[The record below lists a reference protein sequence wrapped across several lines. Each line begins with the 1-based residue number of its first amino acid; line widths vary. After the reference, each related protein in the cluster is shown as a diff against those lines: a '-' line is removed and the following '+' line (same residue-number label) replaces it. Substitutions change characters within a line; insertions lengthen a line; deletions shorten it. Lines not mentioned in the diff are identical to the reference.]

1 MDARDVGPDINRY
14 MKLLTYKPQNK
25 IDISSSLKISNI
37 EWNLNY
43 HLIDFRYTNPANI
56 KWLPAISTFDS
67 NIAYRFKVAKI
78 SMNLVAE
85 VINIFNV
92 PVMITSGTAEP
103 GRLMKVTLGAN
114 F

>member
-1 MDARDVGPDINRY
+1 MRALDVGPDPNRY
-14 MKLLTYKPQNK
+14 GKLLTYKPQNK
-25 IDISSSLKISNI
+25 IDINSSVKFSNI

-43 HLIDFRYTNPANI
+43 HLTDYRYTNPANTQ
-56 KWLPAISTFDS
+56 WLPAISTFDT

-78 SMNLVAE
+78 SMNAVAE
-85 VINIFNV
+85 VINILNS